1 MASATV
7 QIPGV
12 ALAETLVLDSTSFMS
27 GNLVNDVRPR
37 FLLHTRV
44 GGYNGPETTVNSY
57 RRDFDW
63 TQPMDPNTP
72 PPVDE
77 VGVVEWRSNSIGR
90 PKTIIKALKQGK
102 TFTLGAFMK
111 VGKFGTRKYFGGIG
125 SNENEG
131 GVKWQETDGTW
142 RCTHATN
149 TDTRVLAVLHSRIAT
164 RGTRIEVSTLGQE
177 RMDTI
182 VLTALLVLHGE
193 ADWKA
198 FTNRPVPSPYSF
210 YQPRLVMP
218 PVPHVTAVTL
228 TLSTNSFLNG
238 LLAVGGQL
246 MYGMKTTGNKTVL
259 SKYTWEQRPRLQEFA
274 TIEWQGT
281 TVLGRQRSVLTY
293 RGQKHELDD
302 FMWSSFLGN
311 RLRRFG
317 MPDFLPW
324 VQWIESPPSWTC
336 VSHPGRHPL
345 AILDRRF
352 MTAGTKLEVTLE
364 GLEYLDALVIST
376 LFVVHSPFDWKRP
389 ENVRRNTAAADGGPR
404 TFRQAIE
411 ARRGRPSGGRT
422 VSENN
427 VPSGSGSRQNEG
439 DHASTT
445 AGPALDRQ
453 ASASR
458 LSDSRVSRIS
468 GISGDSEIPEYSP
481 PPRGMILDYREDGY
495 IDPRPNGFNTP
506 AGGISAMGSRIDL
519 PLTQLV
525 NGITVLDISRLSS
538 IAGAALLAER
548 NARAA
553 AAATTTSLAGGEAGP
568 STSGGARIEE
578 VHDEPPSYHPPGYE
592 SS

>member
-1 MASATV
+1 MATV

-12 ALAETLVLDSTSFMS
+12 GLAETLVLDSTSFMS

-44 GGYNGPETTVNSY
+44 SGYNGPETTVNSY

-63 TQPMDPNTP
+63 TQPMDPAAP

-90 PKTIIKALKQGK
+90 PKTIVKALKQGK

-125 SNENEG
+125 NGDNEE

-142 RCTHATN
+142 RCTHARSKTEP
-149 TDTRVLAVLHSRIAT
+149 RVLAVLHSRIAT
-164 RGTRIEVSTLGQE
+164 RGTRIEVSTEGQDQ
-177 RMDTI
+177 MDTI

-210 YQPRLVMP
+210 YQGRLVIP
-218 PVPHVTAVTL
+218 PVPHITAVTL

-246 MYGMKTTGNKTVL
+246 MYGMKTTGNRTIL
-259 SKYTWEQRPRLQEFA
+259 SKYTWEQRPRLEEFA
-274 TIEWQGT
+274 SIEWYPT
-281 TVLGRQRSVLTY
+281 NVLGRQRSILTY
-293 RGQKHELDD
+293 RGQKHELED

-317 MPDFLPW
+317 MPDFIPW
-324 VQWIESPPSWTC
+324 VQWIENPPSWTC

-376 LFVVHSPFDWKRP
+376 LFIVHSPLDWRRP
-389 ENVRRNTAAADGGPR
+389 ENVRRHPTAP
-404 TFRQAIE
+404 
-411 ARRGRPSGGRT
+411 
-422 VSENN
+422 
-427 VPSGSGSRQNEG
+427 EG
-439 DHASTT
+439 
-445 AGPALDRQ
+445 
-453 ASASR
+453 
-458 LSDSRVSRIS
+458 
-468 GISGDSEIPEYSP
+468 
-481 PPRGMILDYREDGY
+481 
-495 IDPRPNGFNTP
+495 
-506 AGGISAMGSRIDL
+506 
-519 PLTQLV
+519 
-525 NGITVLDISRLSS
+525 
-538 IAGAALLAER
+538 
-548 NARAA
+548 
-553 AAATTTSLAGGEAGP
+553 
-568 STSGGARIEE
+568 
-578 VHDEPPSYHPPGYE
+578 
-592 SS
+592 